1 MQLFVYDVLKDD
13 ERLVEQIFREVADEC
28 LSQVLFFFLHN
39 CSALEGLDFMALGD
53 HLLAWA
59 FQNLVRLNGE
69 DLLKEL
75 PVVGVVCGREE
86 IGILAVVD

>member
-1 MQLFVYDVLKDD
+1 
-13 ERLVEQIFREVADEC
+13 
-28 LSQVLFFFLHN
+28 
-39 CSALEGLDFMALGD
+39 MALGD
-53 HLLAWA
+53 LLLAWA
-59 FQNLVRLNGE
+59 FQNIVRLNGE